1 MADAHGILSELV
13 PVILLLTL
21 GVIAAVASRAVGLS
35 PIVGYIVLGLALSG
49 IGLDLVA
56 DSTMIATLAE
66 LGVVFL
72 LFDIGLHFSLGHIR
86 EQARDIFGFGPVQ
99 VLAGTL
105 ALGLFGLLFGL
116 PVAAFWSA
124 RRWRFPRPRWSPG
137 SSPSDI
143 SRTVRSGS
151 RRPPS

>member
-1 MADAHGILSELV
+1 VADAHGILSELV

-35 PIVGYIVLGLALSG
+35 PIVGYLILGLAL
-49 IGLDLVA
+49 IDLGLDLVA

-86 EQARDIFGFGPVQ
+86 EQARDIFGFGRSRCWP
-99 VLAGTL
+99 ARSR
-105 ALGLFGLLFGL
+105 
-116 PVAAFWSA
+116 SA
-124 RRWRFPRPRWSPG
+124 SSACCSTCRRWAIFGAARSPR
-137 SSPSDI
+137 
-143 SRTVRSGS
+143 
-151 RRPPS
+151 